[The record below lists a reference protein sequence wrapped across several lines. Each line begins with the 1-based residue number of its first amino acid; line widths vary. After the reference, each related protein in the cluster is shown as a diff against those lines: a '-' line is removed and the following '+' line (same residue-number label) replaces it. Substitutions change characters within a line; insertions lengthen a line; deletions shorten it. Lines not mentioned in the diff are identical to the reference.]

1 MAGKELK
8 APCTEKCPFKCSTKF
23 NKTERQSIFQEFWAS
38 GDKREQNYFLLRHA
52 KELPIKRAR
61 VGSMKRMRT
70 FHYFFNTSDCK
81 REEVCRTFFI
91 NTLDIKRELV
101 YSVLRRQTSTGGMT
115 PSLQGKHGNQR
126 RTGENILQAV
136 ADHINSFPIV
146 ESHYCRARTVK
157 RYLDPSLS
165 VSAMYRLYTDLCES
179 KGLEKVSQDKYRK
192 IFDYDFNFGFHRPKK
207 DQCEVCIVYQH
218 RQDQATAEE
227 KKDYSTHMNNKITAR
242 QIKDNAKKDACLSST
257 ATKCEFDLQQILLCP
272 HGKSSS
278 FFLQETVRCLQSD
291 CL

>member
-1 MAGKELK
+1 M
-8 APCTEKCPFKCSTKF
+8 S
-23 NKTERQSIFQEFWAS
+23 
-38 GDKREQNYFLLRHA
+38 
-52 KELPIKRAR
+52 
-61 VGSMKRMRT
+61 T

-101 YSVLRRQTSTGGMT
+101 FSVFRRQTFTGGMT

-126 RTGENILQAV
+126 RTGGNILQAV
-136 ADHINSFPIV
+136 ADHISSFPIV

-157 RYLDPSLS
+157 RYLDPYLS
-165 VSAMYRLYTDLCES
+165 VSVMYRLYTDLCES

-192 IFDYDFNFGFHRPKK
+192 IFDYDFNFGFHRPQK
-207 DQCEVCIVYQH
+207 DQCEVCIAYQH
-218 RQDQATAEE
+218 RKDQATAEE
-227 KKDYSTHMNNKITAR
+227 KKDYSTHMNNKITGR
-242 QIKDNAKKDACLSST
+242 HIKDNAKKDACQSST
-257 ATKCEFDLQQILLCP
+257 TTGCAFDLQQIRLCP